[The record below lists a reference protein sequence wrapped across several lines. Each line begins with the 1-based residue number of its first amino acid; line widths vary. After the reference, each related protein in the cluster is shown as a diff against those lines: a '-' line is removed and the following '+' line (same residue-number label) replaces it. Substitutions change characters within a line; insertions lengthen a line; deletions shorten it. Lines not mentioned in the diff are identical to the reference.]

1 MSHLIGRQLGRY
13 LIEQEIGRGGMARV
27 YRATDASL
35 QRQVALKILAPQL
48 SVDPEFARRFERE
61 AVTAANL
68 RHNAIVTIYDVGE
81 EDHLRY
87 IAMEYIQGR
96 TLHAI
101 LEQYGALGLAYAV
114 PLLDPIAEA
123 LDYAHSQGAVH
134 RDVKPHNIMVDI
146 DGRVLLAD
154 FGIVQAQEPEGERL
168 TRTGI
173 FMGTPEYMS
182 PEQAEARRVDGRS
195 DLYSLG
201 IVAYELITGRVPF
214 TGATPQLIV
223 AHAQVPPPAPSSLAG
238 HVPAELDRVLIKALA
253 KHPRSRFG
261 SATAMV
267 SALRIVA
274 DHAGVML
281 AESEQIA
288 LLAEEVLPS
297 QVATRVLAGRT
308 PVSNA
313 PPPALQP
320 PPTGYRRPLP
330 GELPRPW
337 RRRPAAMLIGFLL
350 LATLGFTFLLVF
362 VRGNAAVPPF
372 EPTVPVVVTEASAT
386 PVLPTPVP
394 PGPAP
399 VQPDPTTAPASPL
412 PVPPTPLPPT
422 PLPPTPLPPTPLP
435 PTPLP
440 PTPLPPTPTSTPAE
454 EPPTSTPAEE
464 LPTSTPAEELPTS
477 TPAEELPTST
487 PTAEGEPP
495 TSTPT
500 VEEEPATSTPTVEE
514 EPATSTP
521 TVEEEPALPTDT
533 PDSPTPTA
541 VLGTPIPLTPEPG
554 SA

>member
-422 PLPPTPLPPTPLP
+422 PLPPTPLPPTP
-435 PTPLP
+435 
-440 PTPLPPTPTSTPAE
+440 TSTPAE
-454 EPPTSTPAEE
+454 EP
-464 LPTSTPAEELPTS
+464 PTSTPAEELPTS

-514 EPATSTP
+514 EPA
-521 TVEEEPALPTDT
+521 LPTDT